1 MKPFDDQ
8 TAGPSGLTPGSADLK
23 DRATGLP
30 FLRSWRAVYAFVLA
44 VFVLWIAL
52 LTLLS
57 RIFS

>member
-1 MKPFDDQ
+1 MNPSEEKTPG
-8 TAGPSGLTPGSADLK
+8 ASGLTPGPADLE

-44 VFVLWIAL
+44 VFVLWIVL

-57 RIFS
+57 GIFS